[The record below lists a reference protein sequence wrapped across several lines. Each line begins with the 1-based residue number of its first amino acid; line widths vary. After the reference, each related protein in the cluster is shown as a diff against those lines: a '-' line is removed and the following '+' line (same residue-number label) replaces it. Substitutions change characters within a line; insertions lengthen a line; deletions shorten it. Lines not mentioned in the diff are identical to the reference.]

1 MRACALTCIQH
12 LDVIFL
18 KRHILGDGFHR
29 LRVDGR
35 ANGRNRSPFS
45 NKNGRGLRTG
55 KCLLV
60 SRQVWIFFRL
70 SFGNCINCLFICVD
84 LLFIIFFIPRFKCT
98 KFLNSSSFLT
108 QLLTV
113 HSLFQ
118 LKANSHE
125 IKFQRVI
132 SRFRNRKGNWSSFV
146 NLLHKRWILLL
157 LLIII
162 TCLNGMTISVIKTAI
177 NMGQCGSWIVH
188 SPIFFRK
195 MFEIKRLPLRE
206 AIPPSPTWIKPWRL
220 THTSVHLK
228 SKWPPVM
235 LSARSRRSY
244 GKIGVYAGT
253 V

>member
-1 MRACALTCIQH
+1 MRACALTGIQH

-18 KRHILGDGFHR
+18 KRHIFGDCFHR

-45 NKNGRGLRTG
+45 NKNGRSLRTG
-55 KCLLV
+55 KCLLTQLV
-60 SRQVWIFFRL
+60 RIVEVKGSYPGKPEFFL
-70 SFGNCINCLFICVD
+70 GFF
-84 LLFIIFFIPRFKCT
+84 FYFFIPRFKCT

-125 IKFQRVI
+125 IKFWRVI
-132 SRFRNRKGNWSSFV
+132 SRFRNRKGNWSSLV

-157 LLIII
+157 IIIIII

-206 AIPPSPTWIKPWRL
+206 AIPPSPTWIKPRRL